1 MGETMSAVKPVIILT
16 RPAAQN
22 ARFAQAIE
30 ASGLEA
36 RIIEAPVTRIIPEPQ
51 TADLKPAATAIFTS
65 SYGVEYAPGGTGVAW
80 CVGDRTAEVAATKGW
95 QARSAGRDA
104 DALFKR
110 ICADLE
116 GVGVQD
122 TLVHYCGK
130 ETRGN
135 LSERLSNVGIS
146 TQRSVVYRQ
155 EKQALSEDVHQ
166 VILGSNTAIFPVFS
180 PNSAQ
185 RLVQQ
190 LPAGSKVDFVAISQA
205 TAETLPPEMVRN
217 MAVAKTPDAQS
228 LIEALRLMV

>member
-30 ASGLEA
+30 AGGLEA

-51 TADLKPAATAIFTS
+51 TSDLKPAANAIFTS
-65 SYGVEYAPGGTGVAW
+65 YYGVEHAPQGTGVAW

-95 QARSAGRDA
+95 QSRSAGGDA

-110 ICADLE
+110 ICADFAGAE
-116 GVGVQD
+116 VQD
-122 TLVHYCGK
+122 TLVYYCGK
-130 ETRGN
+130 QTRGD
-135 LSERLSNVGIS
+135 LSERLTDVGIS
-146 TQRSVVYRQ
+146 TQRCVVYRQ
-155 EKQALSEDVHQ
+155 EKQALSEDAHRT
-166 VILGSNTAIFPVFS
+166 ILGSNKAIFPVFS

-185 RLVQQ
+185 RLIQQ

-217 MAVAKTPDAQS
+217 MAVARTPDARS
-228 LIEALRLMV
+228 LIEALRDMV